1 MLIAALAFAVSVSV
15 VQKRDTLP
23 ARDTTDTRD
32 RVGDVN
38 ADAVKGGVFPGS
50 FMIPGTNVS
59 LGVGGFVKVVAF
71 YDTFASERSPDFL
84 PGELPPNGADGAGTY
99 AMSAGLSRL
108 FLDGRAPTRRGDA
121 RGYIE
126 FDFNGGASV
135 VKLRHAYLRVRNARV
150 ELRAG
155 QTWSTFMNAEV
166 KPPLLGE
173 AKASGLTE
181 IRQAQIR
188 FTNHLWRTTHLAV
201 ALEDPSSG
209 DVAGDI
215 ESTRTPAPDVV
226 ASLAFE
232 RGKVTR
238 LQLSSVVRRLQV
250 KLADASTPAAT
261 AWGAQLSAVIEP
273 KPRHVVRAGAIAGD
287 GVGRYLQG
295 LDDSGAGLVSPDND
309 IDTRRAWGANAGYEH
324 PWTEELRSVFVA
336 GTASARAPPYAPA
349 GTFERSDFLAAN
361 LLWRTSRFSTI
372 GVEYAYGQRR
382 NAGAASRHNHQLLV
396 GLQLF

>member
-1 MLIAALAFAVSVSV
+1 MLVVTLAFAASVSTM
-15 VQKRDTLP
+15 QKRDTLP

-32 RVGDVN
+32 RVGDLN

-59 LGVGGFVKVVAF
+59 LGVGGFVKAVAF

-84 PGELPPNGADGAGTY
+84 PGELPPNGDGSGTY

-108 FLDGRAPTRRGDA
+108 FLDGRAPTRHGDA

-126 FDFNGGASV
+126 FDFNGGESV
-135 VKLRHAYLRVRNARV
+135 VKLRHAYLRVRTERV

-188 FTNHLWRTTHLAV
+188 FTDHAWKTTHLAV

-215 ESTRTPAPDVV
+215 EATRTPAPDVV
-226 ASLAFE
+226 TSLAFE

-238 LQLSSVVRRLQV
+238 MQLSGIVRRLKV
-250 KLADASTPAAT
+250 ELADGSAPAAT
-261 AWGAQLSAVIEP
+261 AWGAQLSAVVAP
-273 KPRHVVRAGAIAGD
+273 KPRHVVRAGAIVGD

-324 PWTEELRSVFVA
+324 PWTEALRSVFVA
-336 GTASARAPPYAPA
+336 GTASAHVPAYAPA
-349 GTFERSDFLAAN
+349 GTFERSDFLATN
-361 LLWRTSRFSTI
+361 LLWRTSRYSTI

-382 NAGAASRHNHQLLV
+382 HTGVPSVHNHHLLV
-396 GLQLF
+396 GFQLF

>member
-1 MLIAALAFAVSVSV
+1 MLLVALALAASVTV
-15 VQKRDTLP
+15 VQRRDTVP

-32 RVGDVN
+32 RVGDLN
-38 ADAVKGGVFPGS
+38 ADAVKGGAFPGS
-50 FMIPGTNVS
+50 FMIPGSNVS
-59 LGVGGFVKVVAF
+59 LGIGGFVKAVAF
-71 YDTFASERSPDFL
+71 YDTHANERNPDFL
-84 PGELPPNGADGAGTY
+84 PGRLPPNGDGGGTY

-126 FDFNGGASV
+126 FDFNGDESV
-135 VKLRHAYLRVRNARV
+135 LKLRHAYLRVRTARL

-181 IRQAQIR
+181 IRQAQVR
-188 FTNHLWRTTHLAV
+188 LTGHLWKTTHLAV

-209 DVAGDI
+209 DVGGDI
-215 ESTRTPAPDVV
+215 QATRTPAPDVV
-226 ASLAFE
+226 TSLAFE

-238 LQLSSVVRRLQV
+238 LQLSGIVRRLQV
-250 KLADASTPAAT
+250 ELGGGATPAAT
-261 AWGAQLSAVIEP
+261 AWGGELSAVIEP
-273 KPRHVVRAGAIAGD
+273 RPRHVLRAGALVGD
-287 GVGRYLQG
+287 GIGRYIQG
-295 LDDSGAGLVSPDND
+295 LDDSGAASVSPDDD

-336 GTASARAPPYAPA
+336 GTASAHVPAYASPGA
-349 GTFERSDFLAAN
+349 FERSDFLAAN
-361 LLWRTSRFSTI
+361 VLWRTSRYSTI

-382 NAGAASRHNHQLLV
+382 NALAPSVHNHQLLV
-396 GLQLF
+396 GFQLF